1 MARGRERLAI
11 IVVSHNSARWLAPC
25 LSSVRAKAG
34 HLDLDV
40 VVVDG
45 GSTDDTVE
53 LVNRDFPD
61 VRVVATENHG
71 FAAANNR
78 GLEIVDAEWI
88 LFLNPDTEILSGT
101 LEELVSLLRARPR
114 VGLAG
119 VKQIDE
125 NGVMDPTIRRF
136 PTVARTLAVSLGA
149 ERLPLHRS
157 WLSERELDAEL
168 YDRETRCDWTV
179 GSFMLAR
186 KKAIDAIGPMDERF
200 FFYCEETDFCLR
212 MKQAGWEVV
221 HLPQMTILHQ
231 SSATGSDER
240 LNRQMAFARRQYME
254 KHFVPVRRLAGM
266 LALGLGYAVR
276 SIAPGGSPERR
287 RRRASARSALT
298 TLFGLTPPPF
308 DGSDTQRATPAARL
322 DSRSRT

>member
-40 VVVDG
+40 VVVDS

-101 LEELVSLLRARPR
+101 LE
-114 VGLAG
+114 
-119 VKQIDE
+119 
-125 NGVMDPTIRRF
+125 
-136 PTVARTLAVSLGA
+136 
-149 ERLPLHRS
+149 
-157 WLSERELDAEL
+157 
-168 YDRETRCDWTV
+168 
-179 GSFMLAR
+179 
-186 KKAIDAIGPMDERF
+186 
-200 FFYCEETDFCLR
+200 
-212 MKQAGWEVV
+212 
-221 HLPQMTILHQ
+221 
-231 SSATGSDER
+231 
-240 LNRQMAFARRQYME
+240 
-254 KHFVPVRRLAGM
+254 
-266 LALGLGYAVR
+266 
-276 SIAPGGSPERR
+276 
-287 RRRASARSALT
+287 
-298 TLFGLTPPPF
+298 
-308 DGSDTQRATPAARL
+308 
-322 DSRSRT
+322 